1 MRRGGA
7 GRRWMRRRRARG
19 QEEFGGVGK
28 WGRGGGESGEK
39 RRKEE

>member
-1 MRRGGA
+1 
-7 GRRWMRRRRARG
+7 MRRRRARG
-19 QEEFGGVGK
+19 QEEFRGVGK